1 MHFCQHTSR
10 LPTHGI
16 VQTTTHLP
24 ETTLPNALAAG
35 LHTQQLQQ
43 GAFSHQQAKEAHCT
57 SAAALLQH
65 QQDTSGQQTSTED
78 CKTRKV
84 CCACWV
90 HHSVLLQLKV
100 HSWQAKCSE

>member
-43 GAFSHQQAKEAHCT
+43 GAFLTNKQRKHTAQVPPLYYNISKTQVASRQAQKTARPEMC
-57 SAAALLQH
+57 AAPAESITL
-65 QQDTSGQQTSTED
+65 
-78 CKTRKV
+78 
-84 CCACWV
+84 CC
-90 HHSVLLQLKV
+90 
-100 HSWQAKCSE
+100 CS